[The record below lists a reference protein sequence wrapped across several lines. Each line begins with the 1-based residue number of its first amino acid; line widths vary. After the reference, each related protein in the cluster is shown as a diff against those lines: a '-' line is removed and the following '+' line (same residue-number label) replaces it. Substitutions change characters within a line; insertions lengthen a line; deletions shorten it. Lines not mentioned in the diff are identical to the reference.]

1 METFDVLE
9 DEGFIDRLS
18 VAKES
23 QPFAPISVSVC
34 DPALLNVRL
43 FHKRGNWLLQI
54 DSDVMLLFKFGLV
67 FVQLLFNCEINV
79 ELLMLLGIPGVSF
92 PLEHNS
98 LDQLSWLKGSSE
110 MVFINENTLPAAV
123 PLK

>member
-1 METFDVLE
+1 MEIFDILE
-9 DEGFIDRLS
+9 GVEYMDKLS

-23 QPFAPISVSVC
+23 QPFALISVSVC

-43 FHKRGNWLLQI
+43 FHKRGSWLLQI
-54 DSDVMLLFKFGLV
+54 DSDVTLLFKFGLV

-79 ELLMLLGIPGVSF
+79 ELLMPLGIPGVSF

-110 MVFINENTLPAAV
+110 
-123 PLK
+123 